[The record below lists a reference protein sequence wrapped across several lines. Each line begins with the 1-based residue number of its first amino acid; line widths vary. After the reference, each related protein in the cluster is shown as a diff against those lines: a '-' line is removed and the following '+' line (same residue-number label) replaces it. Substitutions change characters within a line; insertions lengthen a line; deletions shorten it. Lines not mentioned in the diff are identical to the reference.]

1 MTGIQLSMSQ
11 EPAHKGK
18 SLLYQSDSSSP
29 DSGENLVPS
38 TASIKNYRL
47 LKTIGKGNLTK

>member
-1 MTGIQLSMSQ
+1 MTGIQLSVSQ
-11 EPAHKGK
+11 RGK

-29 DSGENLVPS
+29 DSGENLVPG
-38 TASIKNYRL
+38 TIASIKNYRL